1 MALGSGKGRRNDRLV
16 VLGGNAGSRGL
27 GQVWLV
33 GAGPGD
39 PELLTIKA
47 LKALQAAQVVVHD
60 GLVSDE
66 ILDLAPANARRISV
80 AKRKSRHSYS
90 QDEIN
95 RMLTAF
101 ALEGLDVVRLKGGD
115 PFIFGRGG
123 EELEACRQAGV
134 TCHIVPGV
142 TAALAA
148 SASAGAP
155 LTHRGS
161 AQAVT
166 FVTGHAAQGGEP
178 DLDWDSLARA
188 NQTVVIYMGL
198 SMAAPIAA
206 RLTAAGRAGSTPAL
220 IVENAS
226 RAEERRIVTTLS
238 GLAEAAADLSGP
250 ALLIVGEAM
259 ALAQALPF
267 PRSGRGGS
275 SAPRVRPRVGPRTGS
290 EPMVERKNLKLSGTT
305 GRLMTQQVGLA
316 LSTPRSAAGGPPLPL
331 RGKGN
336 DQ

>member
-1 MALGSGKGRRNDRLV
+1 MAQRQIRSRRPGGLV
-16 VLGGNAGSRGL
+16 VLGGGERPDGKRTGA
-27 GQVWLV
+27 VWLV

-47 LKALQAAQVVVHD
+47 LKILQKADVVVHD

-66 ILDLAPANARRISV
+66 VLDLAPASARRISV

-95 RMLTAF
+95 RLLVAF
-101 ALEGLDVVRLKGGD
+101 ALDGLEVVRLKGGD

-123 EELEACRQAGV
+123 EELEACRAAGV
-134 TCHIVPGV
+134 DCQIVPGV

-148 SASAGAP
+148 SASAGGP

-166 FVTGHAAQGGEP
+166 FVTGHAASGGEP
-178 DLDWDSLARA
+178 DLDWESLARP

-198 SMAAPIAA
+198 SMATPIAA
-206 RLTAAGRAGSTPAL
+206 RLMAAGRAGSTPAL

-226 RAEERRIVTTLS
+226 RADERRVVTTLA
-238 GLAEAAADLSGP
+238 GLAEAAAALRGP

-259 ALAQALPF
+259 ALAQALPTAH
-267 PRSGRGGS
+267 PRESGDPSGLEAEPLLSMGSRFRGN
-275 SAPRVRPRVGPRTGS
+275 
-290 EPMVERKNLKLSGTT
+290 ERSFK
-305 GRLMTQQVGLA
+305 
-316 LSTPRSAAGGPPLPL
+316 
-331 RGKGN
+331 
-336 DQ
+336 

>member
-1 MALGSGKGRRNDRLV
+1 MAHGRDTKKRSERLV
-16 VLGGNAGSRGL
+16 VLDGTARRRGP
-27 GQVWLV
+27 GRVWLV

-39 PELLTIKA
+39 PDLLTIKA
-47 LKALQAAQVVVHD
+47 LKALQGAEVVVHD

-66 ILDLAPANARRISV
+66 ILGLAPASARRISV

-95 RMLTAF
+95 RMLVAF
-101 ALEGLDVVRLKGGD
+101 ALEGLEVVRLKGGD

-123 EELEACRQAGV
+123 EELEACREAGV
-134 TCHIVPGV
+134 ECLVVPGV

-148 SASAGAP
+148 GASAGAP

-166 FVTGHAAQGGEP
+166 FVTGHAAKGGEP
-178 DLDWDSLARA
+178 DLDWDSLAKA

-198 SMAAPIAA
+198 SMAPAIAG
-206 RLTAAGRAGSTPAL
+206 RLLAAGRDGSTPAL

-226 RAEERRIVTTLS
+226 RADERRIVTTLS
-238 GLAEAAADLSGP
+238 GLAAAAEAVSGP

-259 ALAQALPF
+259 ALAQA
-267 PRSGRGGS
+267 GGA
-275 SAPRVRPRVGPRTGS
+275 APQ
-290 EPMVERKNLKLSGTT
+290 VETLIREA
-305 GRLMTQQVGLA
+305 RA
-316 LSTPRSAAGGPPLPL
+316 
-331 RGKGN
+331 
-336 DQ
+336 

>member
-1 MALGSGKGRRNDRLV
+1 M
-16 VLGGNAGSRGL
+16 VLGGRRAARAGA
-27 GQVWLV
+27 VWLV

-39 PELLTIKA
+39 PDLLTIKA
-47 LKALQAAQVVVHD
+47 LKALQGAQVVVHD

-66 ILDLAPANARRISV
+66 ILALAPAGARRISV

-95 RMLTAF
+95 RMLVAF
-101 ALEGLDVVRLKGGD
+101 ALDGLNVVRLKGGD

-123 EELEACRQAGV
+123 EELEAAREAGV
-134 TCHIVPGV
+134 ECHVVPGV

-148 SASAGAP
+148 GASAGAP
-155 LTHRGS
+155 LTHRGA

-166 FVTGHAAQGGEP
+166 FVTGHAREGAEP
-178 DLDWDSLARA
+178 DLDWPALARP

-206 RLTAAGRAGSTPAL
+206 RLMAAGRAGATPAL

-226 RAEERRIVTTLS
+226 RTDERRVVTSLAE
-238 GLAEAAADLSGP
+238 LAEAAARLRGP

-259 ALAQALPF
+259 ALARPGQA
-267 PRSGRGGS
+267 
-275 SAPRVRPRVGPRTGS
+275 GS
-290 EPMVERKNLKLSGTT
+290 EAP
-305 GRLMTQQVGLA
+305 A
-316 LSTPRSAAGGPPLPL
+316 LIETLVREARA
-331 RGKGN
+331 
-336 DQ
+336 

>member
-1 MALGSGKGRRNDRLV
+1 MAQSRDRSNGAERLV
-16 VLGGNAGSRGL
+16 VLGGREAVRAGH
-27 GQVWLV
+27 VWLV

-39 PELLTIKA
+39 PELMTIKG
-47 LKALQAAQVVVHD
+47 LRALQGADVVVHD

-66 ILDLAPANARRISV
+66 ILDMAPAKARRISV
-80 AKRKSRHSYS
+80 AKRKSRHTYA

-95 RMLTAF
+95 RMLVAF
-101 ALEGLDVVRLKGGD
+101 AREGLTVVRLKGGD

-123 EELEACRQAGV
+123 EELEAVREAGL

-148 SASAGAP
+148 GASAGAP

-166 FVTGHAAQGGEP
+166 FVTGHASKGAEP
-178 DLDWDSLARA
+178 DLDWESLSRA

-206 RLTAAGRAGSTPAL
+206 RLMGAGRAGSTPAL

-226 RAEERRIVTTLS
+226 RADERRVVTTLA
-238 GLAEAAADLSGP
+238 GLAEAAAQISGP

-259 ALAQALPF
+259 ALAQAGEGADVIEAIVQEA
-267 PRSGRGGS
+267 R
-275 SAPRVRPRVGPRTGS
+275 A
-290 EPMVERKNLKLSGTT
+290 
-305 GRLMTQQVGLA
+305 
-316 LSTPRSAAGGPPLPL
+316 
-331 RGKGN
+331 
-336 DQ
+336 

>member
-1 MALGSGKGRRNDRLV
+1 MARVGGEGRRNDRLV
-16 VLGGNAGSRGL
+16 VLGGNTRLRGP

-39 PELLTIKA
+39 PDLLTIKA
-47 LKALQAAQVVVHD
+47 LKALQAAEVVVHD

-66 ILDLAPANARRISV
+66 ILDLAPATARRISV

-90 QDEIN
+90 QDEIC

-101 ALEGLDVVRLKGGD
+101 ALEGLNVVRLKGGD

-123 EELEACRQAGV
+123 EELEACREAGV
-134 TCHIVPGV
+134 DCIVVPGV

-166 FVTGHAAQGGEP
+166 FVTGHAAKGGEP
-178 DLDWDSLARA
+178 DLDWAHLAKA

-198 SMAAPIAA
+198 SMATTIAA
-206 RLTAAGRAGSTPAL
+206 RLIGAGRAGSTPAL

-226 RAEERRIVTTLS
+226 RADERRVTTTLG
-238 GLAEAAADLSGP
+238 GLADAAAALNGP

-259 ALAQALPF
+259 ALAQAHD
-267 PRSGRGGS
+267 GD
-275 SAPRVRPRVGPRTGS
+275 VQ
-290 EPMVERKNLKLSGTT
+290 VETVLQEAR
-305 GRLMTQQVGLA
+305 A
-316 LSTPRSAAGGPPLPL
+316 
-331 RGKGN
+331 
-336 DQ
+336 

>member
-1 MALGSGKGRRNDRLV
+1 MAARRDFQKRSDRLV
-16 VLGGNAGSRGL
+16 VLGGNTHNRTP

-39 PELLTIKA
+39 PDLLTIKG
-47 LKALQAAQVVVHD
+47 LKALQAAEVVVHD

-66 ILDLAPANARRISV
+66 ILDLAPPSARRISV

-95 RMLTAF
+95 RMLVAF
-101 ALEGLDVVRLKGGD
+101 ALEGLNVVRLKGGD

-123 EELEACRQAGV
+123 EELEACRDAGV
-134 TCHIVPGV
+134 ECMIVPGV

-148 SASAGAP
+148 GASAGAP

-166 FVTGHAAQGGEP
+166 FVTGHAQKGGEP
-178 DLDWDSLARA
+178 DLDWESLSKA

-206 RLTAAGRAGSTPAL
+206 RLMAAGRAGSTPAL

-226 RAEERRIVTTLS
+226 RADERRLVTTLA
-238 GLAEAAADLSGP
+238 GLAEAAATLNGP

-259 ALAQALPF
+259 ALAT
-267 PRSGRGGS
+267 S
-275 SAPRVRPRVGPRTGS
+275 S
-290 EPMVERKNLKLSGTT
+290 EE
-305 GRLMTQQVGLA
+305 
-316 LSTPRSAAGGPPLPL
+316 AAGEARTQVETLIQEA
-331 RGKGN
+331 RA
-336 DQ
+336 

>member
-1 MALGSGKGRRNDRLV
+1 MAIGSGKGRRTDRLV
-16 VLGGNAGSRGL
+16 VLGGNAGARSR

-39 PELLTIKA
+39 PDLLTINA

-66 ILDLAPANARRISV
+66 ILALAPASARRISV

-95 RMLTAF
+95 RMLVAF
-101 ALEGLDVVRLKGGD
+101 ALEGLNVVRLKGGD

-123 EELEACRQAGV
+123 EELEACREAGV
-134 TCHIVPGV
+134 DCHIVPGV

-148 SASAGAP
+148 GASAGAP

-166 FVTGHAAQGGEP
+166 FVTGHAAKGGEP
-178 DLDWDSLARA
+178 DLDWDSLAKA

-206 RLTAAGRAGSTPAL
+206 RLMAAGRAGSTPAL

-226 RAEERRIVTTLS
+226 RANERRIVTTLS
-238 GLAEAAADLSGP
+238 GLAEAAAHLNGP

-259 ALAQALPF
+259 ALAT
-267 PRSGRGGS
+267 S
-275 SAPRVRPRVGPRTGS
+275 SEERTGDGRAQ
-290 EPMVERKNLKLSGTT
+290 VETLIQEAR
-305 GRLMTQQVGLA
+305 A
-316 LSTPRSAAGGPPLPL
+316 
-331 RGKGN
+331 
-336 DQ
+336 